1 MRSNLILSLTATAF
15 GFGIVGVSAA
25 PMDLTSHAAAL
36 QANITAGNLQP
47 LASMGFNQKGLAA
60 IKPAGAGPSQS
71 TLTSNDIR
79 SSVSKM
85 GAVNM
90 IRHPELAGE
99 PAFKQRVVRLEQNGN
114 PRLAPSSFQIMAA
127 TEGTQK
133 FVSFLSYSK
142 YGNSFWMGCSAL

>member
-90 IRHPELAGE
+90 IRHPDSPEN
-99 PAFKQRVVRLEQNGN
+99 RLSNNVLSGSSKTVTHDLLR
-114 PRLAPSSFQIMAA
+114 PPS
-127 TEGTQK
+127 K
-133 FVSFLSYSK
+133 
-142 YGNSFWMGCSAL
+142 

>member
-85 GAVNM
+85 GAGI
-90 IRHPELAGE
+90 IRHPNSPEN
-99 PAFKQRVVRLEQNGN
+99 RLSNNVLSGSSKTVTHDLLR
-114 PRLAPSSFQIMAA
+114 PPS
-127 TEGTQK
+127 K
-133 FVSFLSYSK
+133 
-142 YGNSFWMGCSAL
+142 